1 MKYACPLPWVGFSND
16 PDGSVRPCCIYK
28 ENIKDENDN
37 IFYIQNS
44 SVKDI
49 FHSDYMKKLREEFE
63 KGEKPRGCSTCWTDE
78 ENGYTSKRQNYL
90 NIHKNILDFNK
101 LPEYPLDYQ
110 LILTNACNLKCRS
123 CSSSHST
130 GWLTEVNKMTDE
142 DKSKLNQRD
151 YQMPYGQSGDTE
163 SVFLKDIDTWG
174 ANVKRMEVVGGE
186 PFYTN
191 IWEKVWDRLIEKGHS
206 KNIDLTMST
215 NGTFFKE
222 ELLHKLAK
230 NFKTVGIALSIDG
243 TGDMF
248 EYLRKNA
255 NWNDVKY
262 NLSMFYNFFKSS
274 KYSNIL
280 FNYTF
285 TISWINVITLPEMTT
300 WVRENTPEFK
310 IWYNLVHAPTFMSLW
325 NIPYTLKTT
334 IEDKLKEY
342 NWKDNKKDIR
352 GLINFMNSKNINS
365 EIFENNIHKLI
376 LLDKYRKDDS
386 IKTLSKYYPKI
397 NNYVNK

>member
-37 IFYIQNS
+37 IFYIQNT
-44 SVKDI
+44 SVKNI
-49 FHSDYMKKLREEFE
+49 FHSEYMKKLRKEF
-63 KGEKPRGCSTCWTDE
+63 KRGGKPSGCSTCWTDE
-78 ENGYTSKRQNYL
+78 ENGYTSKRLNYID
-90 NIHKNILDFNK
+90 IHEDILDYNK

-130 GWLTEVNKMTDE
+130 GWLTEVNKMTEE
-142 DKSKLNQRD
+142 DKRELNQRD
-151 YQMPYGQSGDTE
+151 YEMPFGQSGDKE

-191 IWEKVWDRLIEKGHS
+191 VWEKVWDRLIEKGYS

-222 ELLHKLAK
+222 KLLHKLVE
-230 NFKTVGIALSIDG
+230 NFKTIGIALSIDG
-243 TGDMF
+243 TGSMF
-248 EYLRKNA
+248 EYLRKNGD
-255 NWNDVKY
+255 WEQVQD
-262 NLSMFYNFFKSS
+262 NLTKFYDFYKNSGYKNL
-274 KYSNIL
+274 Y

-285 TISWINVITLPEMTT
+285 TISWINAITLPEMTT
-300 WVRENTPEFK
+300 WVRKNTPEFK
-310 IWYNLVHAPTFMSLW
+310 IWYNLIHQPSFMSLW
-325 NIPYTLKTT
+325 NIPILLKKEITN
-334 IEDKLKEY
+334 KLAIY
-342 NWKDNKKDIR
+342 NWQNNKKDIE
-352 GLINFMNSKNINS
+352 GLINFMNSK
-365 EIFENNIHKLI
+365 EIDDKTFEKTIKKLL
-376 LLDKYRKDDS
+376 LLDQYRDDNS
-386 IKTLSKYYPKI
+386 LDLLKKHYLNISQ
-397 NNYVNK
+397 YVR

>member
-37 IFYIQNS
+37 IFYIQNT
-44 SVKDI
+44 SVKNI
-49 FHSDYMKKLREEFE
+49 FHSEYMKKLRKEF
-63 KGEKPRGCSTCWTDE
+63 KTGGKPSGCSTCWTDE
-78 ENGYTSKRQNYL
+78 ENGYTSKRLNYID
-90 NIHKNILDFNK
+90 IHEDILDYSK

-130 GWLTEVNKMTDE
+130 GWLTEVNKMTEE
-142 DKSKLNQRD
+142 DKRELNQRD
-151 YQMPYGQSGDTE
+151 YEMPFGQSGDKE

-191 IWEKVWDRLIEKGHS
+191 VWEKVWDRLIEKGYS

-222 ELLHKLAK
+222 KLLHKLVK
-230 NFKTVGIALSIDG
+230 NFKTIGIALSIDG
-243 TGDMF
+243 TGGMF
-248 EYLRKNA
+248 EYLRKNGS
-255 NWNDVKY
+255 WEQVQD
-262 NLSMFYNFFKSS
+262 NLTKFYDFYKNSGYKNL
-274 KYSNIL
+274 Y

-285 TISWINVITLPEMTT
+285 TISWINAITLPEMTT
-300 WVRENTPEFK
+300 WVRKNTPEFK
-310 IWYNLVHAPTFMSLW
+310 IWYNLIHQPSFMSLW
-325 NIPYTLKTT
+325 NIPIVLKKEITN
-334 IEDKLKEY
+334 KLATY
-342 NWKDNKKDIR
+342 NWQNNKKDIE
-352 GLINFMNSKNINS
+352 GLINFMNSK
-365 EIFENNIHKLI
+365 EIDDKTFEKTIKKLL
-376 LLDKYRKDDS
+376 LLDQYRNDNSLDLLKKHYLNIS
-386 IKTLSKYYPKI
+386 Q
-397 NNYVNK
+397 YVK

>member
-37 IFYIQNS
+37 IFYIQNT

-49 FHSDYMKKLREEFE
+49 FHSKYMKKLRKEF
-63 KGEKPRGCSTCWTDE
+63 KRGEKPSGCSTCWTDE
-78 ENGYTSKRQNYL
+78 ENGYTSKRLNYID
-90 NIHKNILDFNK
+90 IHRNILDFDN

-130 GWLTEVNKMTDE
+130 GWLTEVNKMTE
-142 DKSKLNQRD
+142 GDKNELHQRD
-151 YQMPYGQSGDTE
+151 YEMPHGQSGDQE

-191 IWEKVWDRLIEKGHS
+191 VWEKVWDRLIEKGYS

-215 NGTFFKE
+215 NGTIFKE
-222 ELLHKLAK
+222 KLLHKLAK

-243 TGDMF
+243 IGDMF
-248 EYLRKNA
+248 EYLRKNGD
-255 NWNDVKY
+255 WNKVKD
-262 NLSMFYNFFKSS
+262 NLIMFYNFHKIAN
-274 KYSNIL
+274 YSNIYL
-280 FNYTF
+280 NYTF

-300 WVRENTPEFK
+300 WVRKNTPGFK
-310 IWYNLVHAPTFMSLW
+310 IWYNLVHAPSFMSLW
-325 NIPYTLKTT
+325 NIPTGLK
-334 IEDKLKEY
+334 KEIIKNLSTY
-342 NWKDNKKDIR
+342 NWQNNKKDIE
-352 GLINFMNSKNINS
+352 GLINFMNSKSIDD
-365 EIFENNIHKLI
+365 EMFNNTMKKLL
-376 LLDKYRKDDS
+376 LLDKYRNDNSLELLKN
-386 IKTLSKYYPKI
+386 YYKNI
-397 NNYVNK
+397 YQYVE